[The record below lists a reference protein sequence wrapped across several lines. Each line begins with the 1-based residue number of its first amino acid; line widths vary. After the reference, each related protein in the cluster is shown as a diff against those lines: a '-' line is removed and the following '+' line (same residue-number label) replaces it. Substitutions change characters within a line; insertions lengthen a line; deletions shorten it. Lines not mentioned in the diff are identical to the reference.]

1 MNKYKLTF
9 LGSGSAFTNPKN
21 GNYQSNMILES
32 PDKKRLL
39 IDCGTHVHQALDDQ
53 GLSILD
59 IDAVYISHLHSDHI
73 GGLEEAAFK
82 TYFSKKR
89 LQLFCNTQ
97 MRIDLWNQSL
107 KGGLDHI
114 SEDADKINPYD
125 TGLNKFF
132 DVRPLFFDSF
142 RWHKITF
149 NLVKIPHF
157 KTKKGYSYSFGLFFE
172 INKKR
177 VYITSDSMFWADN
190 PYYTTSDIIFQD
202 CETGFK
208 SNVHAHFDDLK
219 TLPDDIKKKM
229 WLYHYSEK
237 QKNNG
242 FKGFVKKGQCFKF

>member
-39 IDCGTHVHQALDDQ
+39 IDCGTQVHQALDDQ

-59 IDAVYISHLHSDHI
+59 INAIYISHLHSDHI
-73 GGLEEAAFK
+73 GGLEETAFK

-89 LQLFCNTQ
+89 LQLFCDAKT
-97 MRIDLWNQSL
+97 RIDLWDKSL
-107 KGGLDHI
+107 EGGLGHI
-114 SEDADKINPYD
+114 SAEADAINFNK
-125 TGLNKFF
+125 GLGKFF
-132 DVRPLFFDSF
+132 DVRLLFLNSF
-142 RWHKITF
+142 LWENVTF

-157 KTKKGYSYSFGLFFE
+157 KTKEGYSYSFGLAFE

-177 VYITSDSMFWADN
+177 VYITSDSMFWAEN
-190 PYYTTSDIIFQD
+190 PHYTTSDIIFQD

-219 TLPDDIKKKM
+219 TLPDNIKKKM

-237 QKNNG
+237 QPNNG